1 MGGAHSASLGY
12 YRPSHHRS
20 AHCAACSWR
29 LHYCRGRAFNAGEH
43 SARLSLVVLL
53 LLLSRMTVHRRP
65 HTTWICCMY
74 ATQLWCCQSNTV
86 STTESR
92 IPHTLWQI
100 LSLERYVPTDNRL
113 WVQGYT
119 SCFHSIYVK
128 WIESAGARVVP
139 IRYNAPDDELRRL
152 AGSVNGLLF
161 TGGDV
166 PIIHTDS
173 QYMHAA
179 GLLLNHT
186 IDSSDWLPLWGTCMG
201 IQTLSILVAGTADV
215 LESGVFTGVDPQ
227 MMSLNFTHA
236 AANSRLFGVN
246 STPTRIRTIFQN
258 EPVTTNLHHDGAIC
272 SCAHLQSCNSQAAGP
287 QSVTHTLH
295 CWFSHWATPQ
305 LTALDVIYWCSDSLR
320 AYSL

>member
-53 LLLSRMTVHRRP
+53 LLLSRMTVHRSPR
-65 HTTWICCMY
+65 TTWICCMY

-139 IRYNAPDDELRRL
+139 IRYNAPDSELSDTSQAQL
-152 AGSVNGLLF
+152 
-161 TGGDV
+161 
-166 PIIHTDS
+166 TDF
-173 QYMHAA
+173 Y
-179 GLLLNHT
+179 
-186 IDSSDWLPLWGTCMG
+186 LPVGT
-201 IQTLSILVAGTADV
+201 
-215 LESGVFTGVDPQ
+215 
-227 MMSLNFTHA
+227 
-236 AANSRLFGVN
+236 SRS
-246 STPTRIRTIFQN
+246 STPTRSTCMQPDSFS
-258 EPVTTNLHHDGAIC
+258 TTRLTHPTGCLFGERAWGSKHCRSSSLA
-272 SCAHLQSCNSQAAGP
+272 LQMFWNQESS
-287 QSVTHTLH
+287 
-295 CWFSHWATPQ
+295 
-305 LTALDVIYWCSDSLR
+305 R
-320 AYSL
+320 ASTRK